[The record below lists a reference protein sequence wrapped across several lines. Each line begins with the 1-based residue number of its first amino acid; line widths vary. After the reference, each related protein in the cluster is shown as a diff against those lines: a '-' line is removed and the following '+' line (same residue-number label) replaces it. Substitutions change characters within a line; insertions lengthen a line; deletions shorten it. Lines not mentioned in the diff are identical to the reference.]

1 MTTYNRLDFTRQS
14 IDSIHRNNGYPFT
27 LTVFDNG
34 STDGT
39 RQFLESE
46 LLAGR
51 IDRLFTA
58 QENHGVAKAANV
70 GMYADQTAEYYL
82 KIDNDIVIQK
92 PNWLRDMV
100 AVADKFPQIGALAY
114 NFEQASYPI
123 RDFAGTPLRI
133 KPEGNIG
140 GACILL
146 PRRTIELLGAWN
158 EDFGLYGEEDPDYCY
173 RLTKAG
179 LIFAY
184 MEDENVGLHLP
195 SGRAATIDPQTLEAR
210 DEMEDS
216 LHRDYRVWKDGQR
229 RQNVQSGAF
238 HRTMLAY
245 DTGQR
250 PIKFDSEFAK
260 DYIAANPGM
269 ATVVPAAP
277 NRKSVD
283 IVIPVYN
290 KLDLTRA
297 CLDAVGK
304 TMPKDVD
311 VTVFVVDNGSTD
323 GTREFLERAAA
334 ADSWLRIIRNE
345 TNLGFAHATNQGI
358 AAGSSEFVLMLNND
372 TVPLGNWLGEMLA
385 EAAADEKIGIVGALL
400 LYPDGVTIQHA
411 GVDIAEFDG
420 KLMPF
425 HRDKLRKFKYVP
437 EARQSRDCPMVTA
450 ACLLARR
457 SMIDE
462 IGALDEAFIN
472 SYEDVDF
479 NFRAAQSGYRIRYCA
494 SATVIHHESV
504 SANRH
509 DHDRENMELMNSRW
523 RGTVRP
529 DPTALP
535 RLFEMWYHEEL
546 AKNPNDLRH
555 RKLLK
560 DLQYS
565 LGRSDDEIG
574 EFDRKD
580 KPIPAEHER
589 ITDKEKL
596 AEIRRKV
603 LAKCDDS
610 QSEVDISII
619 VPVHNNLEFT
629 QKCIKSVCDRTRS
642 KFEIIVVDNAST
654 DGTPEYLCAEQVIR
668 GNIRVI
674 TNKTN
679 ENFARANNSAA
690 AIANG
695 KYMVFMNNDIE
706 TLDGWDTALVSEFAA
721 DKRVGVQG
729 AKLLYPNGTVQHAGI
744 VRGNLGAGRDG
755 HLHIYLTA
763 YEDLPCVNQKRE
775 MPMVTGALLAIR
787 SELFSEVGG
796 FDENYEFGHEDLDLC
811 LATAKHG
818 YKVVYNPS
826 ICAIHY
832 EAQTKRLEGLERF
845 ERFSDG
851 SNENLDAK
859 NERYFRTKWA
869 DSLVNNADEY
879 YFRDGML
886 ALVSDAQVRNSFLLR
901 VQTVIKAIDELASTG
916 RHGAAQE
923 LHKALFG
930 RNAEEMSNNINRELA
945 LISIRALDAAEAIL
959 GRKPESIE
967 APKREPVAR
976 AAFEPIA
983 PSAERKPKVLFTMY
997 GWDESGGGTTF
1008 PRSIALELVRR
1019 GYEVAVFYANLR
1031 QDAAEAPYS
1040 IARDTVGGVQLFGL
1054 YNRPAV
1060 FIDPDNPER
1069 EVFDGMV
1076 TMRFIEV
1083 LEEFAPDVVHFHNFH
1098 GLTLALAEIVWERG
1112 IPSAY
1117 TPHNYH
1123 LIDPNLYMFNSDL
1136 SLWPRADMLACS
1148 EAVARNPKKRGFYE
1162 ERRNTTLAMLNEYFS
1177 VTLAVSS
1184 RQRELLIE
1192 HGAEPDKIAVLHQ
1205 AHSMTDKLWA
1215 SAKLAG
1221 EANRPISRPIR
1232 FGYIGGV
1239 MAQKGVHAIAI
1250 CAAAFPAALA
1260 EFHIYGFSGGQY
1272 LEQLTS
1278 FDKQGRLVFH
1288 GEYKP
1293 EDMEQIASEIDVAI
1307 LPTLWEDCAPL
1318 VLLELRAMRLPV
1330 IASRIGGVPDFVEE
1344 GHSGWL
1350 YQYNDFQELIQ
1361 KMSYCIENPGEIQRM
1376 RAALRQNHS
1385 FGRYIDRLTGVYS
1398 KLWKNGKIETKDVEL
1413 HVDETAFDSEPDNDD
1428 QKEVQEV
1435 SHSYVAYWQ
1444 REFEGF
1450 MLERGLVLKGFGL
1463 QIEESGR
1470 LEFALEAEE
1479 IKNDEESDDDY
1490 IESVFGNELII
1501 ESTEVETLEVDKAEI
1516 IDSTEIIENNKDP
1529 ESTMDA
1535 DKNLFAGFDFSE
1547 PEAAKTAPEP
1557 DCEKE
1562 LNVVWE
1568 GSQFVYHSL
1577 ALINREQCS
1586 NLIDSGVVELTIVPY
1601 EQDNFSPM
1609 GNAKY
1614 ERLLEYDIRTK
1625 IQPTEEIRSLP
1636 YVWIRHQWPPKK
1648 DEPRGAKWIINQP
1661 WEFSQLRKD
1670 FVDLF
1675 NQADE
1680 VWTPSNFTKQAMLD
1694 SGVAFDKVHVIP
1706 NGIDPAL
1713 FTPSGKRLNIPTTK
1727 RFKILYV
1734 GGTIYRK
1741 GIDILLTAY
1750 AKMFTRKDDVCLVIK
1765 DMGGETFYKG
1775 MTAKDYI
1782 KQMQENPDAPEVCY
1796 LDENVSE
1803 QEMAA
1808 LYRAC
1813 DIFASPYRGEGFSL
1827 PTLEAMASGLPVV
1840 VTAGGATDDFVT
1852 DECGWRIPST
1862 KKSVGETVDGYEM
1875 AGETFMLE
1883 PDGDELGNVLKNA
1896 YQSPSDLVI
1905 KGIRAARIARTQWT
1919 WRRATMKVLE
1929 RLDALYAKNM
1939 AEKAASR
1946 LSGVEDGP
1954 IVLDKAEDAFYER
1967 NYRLAAQLYQEA
1979 IDTEELT
1986 TKYHCH
1992 AISRLAM
1999 ISLQKGNLSAAEEL
2013 ARQAIAINPICPDPN
2028 YLIAKI
2034 HSERKEW
2041 PESLDAFSELMNQWP
2056 SKKFNTTIGIAL
2068 DDLLSGTAEGVFFTG
2083 DEENAFK
2090 LFSEALRQNPNNA
2103 EACLGTARCF
2113 SVGGDEASARN
2124 MVDWALKLQPD
2135 YTEAR
2140 DFLAEL
2146 DGRGNLFSG
2155 M

>member
-1 MTTYNRLDFTRQS
+1 MTTFNRLEFTRQS
-14 IDSIHRNNGYPFT
+14 IESLHKNNAYPFK

-34 STDGT
+34 SNDGT
-39 RQFLESE
+39 REYLEAE
-46 LLAGR
+46 LRAGR
-51 IDRLFTA
+51 IDKLFLSP
-58 QENHGVAKAANV
+58 ENVGVAKAANV
-70 GMYADQTAEYYL
+70 GLFADPAADFYL

-92 PNWLRDMV
+92 PTWLLDMV
-100 AVADKFPQIGALAY
+100 SVAEKFLQIGALAY
-114 NFEQASYPI
+114 NFEQDSYPV
-123 RDFAGTPLRI
+123 RDFAGVPLRI
-133 KPEGNIG
+133 KNEGNIG

-146 PRRTIELLGAWN
+146 PRRTIELLGGWN

-179 LIFAY
+179 LVFAY
-184 MEDENVGLHLP
+184 MEDENIGLHLP
-195 SGRAATIDPQTLEAR
+195 SGRAAAIDPQTLEAI
-210 DEMEDS
+210 DEKED
-216 LHRDYRVWKDGQR
+216 LMHREYREWKDNQR
-229 RQNVQSGAF
+229 RHNVQSGIF

-245 DTGQR
+245 DTGER
-250 PIKFDSEFAK
+250 PIKYDSKFAL
-260 DYIAANPGM
+260 DYIEKHPCAVSDSSSKP
-269 ATVVPAAP
+269 
-277 NRKSVD
+277 KIHSVD

-290 KLDLTRA
+290 KLELTRA
-297 CLDAVGK
+297 CLEAIWK
-304 TMPKDVD
+304 TVPEDTEMSVII
-311 VTVFVVDNGSTD
+311 VDNGSSD
-323 GTREFLERAAA
+323 GTREFVESAAA
-334 ADSWLRIIRNE
+334 ANKSLRYIRNDS
-345 TNLGFAHATNQGI
+345 NLGFARATNRGI
-358 AAGSSEFVLMLNND
+358 ASGKSEFVLMLNND
-372 TVPLGNWLGEMLA
+372 TVPLGNWLGDMLN
-385 EAAADEKIGIVGALL
+385 EICSDEKIGIVGSLL

-425 HRDKLRKFKYVP
+425 HRDKLRKLKYAP
-437 EARQSRDCPMVTA
+437 EATVSRDCPMVTA

-457 SMIDE
+457 SMIE
-462 IGALDEAFIN
+462 KIGALDEAFTN

-479 NFRAAQSGYRIRYCA
+479 NFRAAQAGYRIRYCG
-494 SATVIHHESV
+494 SSRVIHHESV
-504 SANRH
+504 SENRH
-509 DHDRENMELMNSRW
+509 DHDHENLELMNQRW
-523 RGTVRP
+523 KGIVAP
-529 DPTALP
+529 DPAALP

-546 AKNPNDLRH
+546 VKNPNDKRH
-555 RKLLK
+555 AKLLK
-560 DLQYS
+560 DLQIT
-565 LGRSDDEIG
+565 LGRPEEEISG
-574 EFDRKD
+574 YEQKD
-580 KPIPAEHER
+580 KKLTTHHER
-589 ITDKEKL
+589 ITDKEAL

-610 QSEVDISII
+610 NAQVTISII
-619 VPVHNNLEFT
+619 IPVRNNVEYT
-629 QKCIKSVCDRTRS
+629 QKCIQSIYARTKS

-654 DGTPEYLCAEQVIR
+654 DGTADYLCAEQVIR

-674 TNKTN
+674 TNAKN
-679 ENFARANNSAA
+679 ENFARANNAAA

-695 KYMVFMNNDIE
+695 KYLVFMNNDIE
-706 TLDGWDTALVSEFAA
+706 TLPDWDLPLVSEFE
-721 DKRVGVQG
+721 KNETTGVQG
-729 AKLLYPNGTVQHAGI
+729 AKLLYPNGTIQHAGI
-744 VRGNLGAGRDG
+744 VQGSLGAGLDG

-763 YEDLPCVNQKRE
+763 YQDMPCVNQKRE
-775 MPMVTGALLAIR
+775 MPMVTGALLAVR
-787 SELFSEVGG
+787 SELFARVGG
-796 FDENYEFGHEDLDLC
+796 FDEVYEFGHEDLDLC
-811 LATAKHG
+811 LTVGKLG
-818 YKVVYNPS
+818 YKVVYNPG

-832 EAQTKRLEGLERF
+832 EAQTKRIEGLERF
-845 ERFSDG
+845 ERFSD
-851 SNENLDAK
+851 SNEDNNDAK
-859 NERYFRTKWA
+859 NERYFRAKWG
-869 DSLVNNADEY
+869 DSLTNNADEF

-886 ALVSDAQVRNSFLLR
+886 ALVSDLNVRNSFLLR
-901 VQTVIKAIDELASTG
+901 VQAVIKSIDELSASG
-916 RHGAAQE
+916 QLEAAE
-923 LHKALFG
+923 ALHHAIFG
-930 RNAEEMSNNINRELA
+930 RNADEMGNNMNREVA
-945 LISIRALDAAEAIL
+945 LISLLALDKAERLI
-959 GRKPESIE
+959 S
-967 APKREPVAR
+967 AR
-976 AAFEPIA
+976 
-983 PSAERKPKVLFTMY
+983 PSAIDKPKHEPEVEVSKSSQANERMPKILFTMY

-1019 GYEVAVFYANLR
+1019 GHEVAVFYADLR
-1031 QDAAEAPYS
+1031 QDATQVPYS
-1040 IARDTVGGVQLFGL
+1040 VNRETVGGVQLFGL

-1083 LEEFAPDVVHFHNFH
+1083 LEEFGPDVVHFHNFH

-1123 LIDPNLYMFNSDL
+1123 MIDPNLYMFNSDL
-1136 SLWPRADMLACS
+1136 SLWPSADMLSWS

-1215 SAKLAG
+1215 SEELSK
-1221 EANRPISRPIR
+1221 EAERRISRPIR

-1250 CAAAFPAALA
+1250 CANSFPAGQA
-1260 EFHIYGFSGGQY
+1260 EFHIYGFTGGTY
-1272 LEQLTS
+1272 LEQLKS

-1293 EDMEQIASEIDVAI
+1293 EDMQRIASEIDVAI

-1344 GHSGWL
+1344 GLSGWL
-1350 YQYNDFQELIQ
+1350 YCYNDFQELIE
-1361 KMSYCIENPGEIQRM
+1361 KMSYCIAHPDEIQKM
-1376 RAALRQNHS
+1376 RASLGQNHS
-1385 FGRYIDRLTGVYS
+1385 FQRYIGRLTEIYS
-1398 KLWKNGKIETKDVEL
+1398 LLKKNGRIDTRDVEL
-1413 HVDETAFDSEPDNDD
+1413 RVDENAFRQTAPAEETAEASETSEP
-1428 QKEVQEV
+1428 
-1435 SHSYVAYWQ
+1435 SHSYTAYWQ

-1450 MLERGLVLKGFGL
+1450 MLERGLILKDFELRGHSSWSLVFTLG
-1463 QIEESGR
+1463 
-1470 LEFALEAEE
+1470 AEE
-1479 IKNDEESDDDY
+1479 IKNEDDSQEDYLESIFGDD
-1490 IESVFGNELII
+1490 
-1501 ESTEVETLEVDKAEI
+1501 
-1516 IDSTEIIENNKDP
+1516 IIENETNEAPTEDENADIIENIEDSEP
-1529 ESTMDA
+1529 IMEA
-1535 DKNLFAGFDFSE
+1535 DKNLFAGFNFTE
-1547 PEAAKTAPEP
+1547 PETAMPKAEQSN
-1557 DCEKE
+1557 EKE

-1577 ALINREQCS
+1577 ALINREHCS

-1601 EQDNFSPM
+1601 EQDNFSPA
-1609 GNAKY
+1609 GNEKY
-1614 ERLLEYDIRTK
+1614 ERLLEHDIRTK
-1625 IQPTEEIRSLP
+1625 NQPDEETRSLP
-1636 YVWIRHQWPPKK
+1636 YVWVRHQWPPKN

-1706 NGIDPAL
+1706 NGIDPSL
-1713 FTPSGKRLNIPTTK
+1713 FTPNGKKLNIPTTK
-1727 RFKILYV
+1727 RFKFLYI

-1765 DMGGETFYKG
+1765 DMGSETFYKG

-1782 KQMQENPDAPEVCY
+1782 KQMMDNPDAPEVY
-1796 LDENVSE
+1796 YFDENISE
-1803 QEMAA
+1803 QEIAA

-1813 DIFASPYRGEGFSL
+1813 DLYVSPYRGEGFSL

-1840 VTAGGATDDFVT
+1840 VTDGGATDDFVS
-1852 DECGWRIPST
+1852 DECGWKISAI
-1862 KKSVGETVDGYEM
+1862 KKSVGNSVDGYEM

-1883 PDGDELGNVLKNA
+1883 PDGEELCNVLKNA
-1896 YQSPSDLVI
+1896 YLNPSDLVI
-1905 KGIRAARIARTQWT
+1905 KGIRAARIARSEWT
-1919 WRRATMKVLE
+1919 WRKATMKVLQ
-1929 RLDALYAKNM
+1929 RLDSLYSKDLA
-1939 AEKAASR
+1939 AKAAPR
-1946 LSGVEDGP
+1946 LADQEDGP

-1967 NYRLAAQLYQEA
+1967 NYRLAAELYQEA
-1979 IDTEELT
+1979 IDTDELPM
-1986 TKYHCH
+1986 KYHCH
-1992 AISRLAM
+1992 ALSRLTM
-1999 ISLQKGNLSAAEEL
+1999 INLQKGNLSASEEF
-2013 ARQAIAINPICPDPN
+2013 ARQAIDVCPECPDAK
-2028 YLIAKI
+2028 YLIAKV

-2041 PESLDAFSELMNQWP
+2041 PESLDAFSELMNKWP
-2056 SKKFNTTIGIAL
+2056 SLKFNTTVGIAL

-2103 EACLGTARCF
+2103 EACLGTAKCF
-2113 SVGGDEASARN
+2113 ASAGDEESARN

-2135 YTEAR
+2135 YTAAR
-2140 DFLAEL
+2140 DFLAEI

-2155 M
+2155 I